1 MRGAW
6 WFRAEPARP
15 PALRADLRH
24 LAVATFEAA
33 QRPPSGPALR
43 TLVREAARDAH
54 LAELMREFTQ
64 SRRAVVRAVLERG
77 RERGEPAAD
86 RDVALLVDQVYG
98 LFWYRFLLGH
108 APLEAAAAE
117 RLTESLLR

>member
-1 MRGAW
+1 
-6 WFRAEPARP
+6 
-15 PALRADLRH
+15 
-24 LAVATFEAA
+24 
-33 QRPPSGPALR
+33 
-43 TLVREAARDAH
+43 
-54 LAELMREFTQ
+54 MREFTQ